1 MADGGEPNETQ
12 RRALPEGAVCA
23 VVRAETRDGAD
34 SEFESLLNDFAQNV
48 RTGEPGCS
56 SYVVT
61 RMMGSRTHFAA
72 HARFASWAAFEQHAE
87 TAHMERV
94 LPRLNALLATPV
106 SLEIFL
112 EV

>member
-1 MADGGEPNETQ
+1 MADGAEPNESQ
-12 RRALPEGAVCA
+12 RRSPPEGAVCA
-23 VVRAETRDGAD
+23 VVRAQTRDGAD
-34 SEFESLLNDFAQNV
+34 IEFEHLLNAFAHNV
-48 RTGEPGCS
+48 RSDEPGCS
-56 SYVVT
+56 SYVIT